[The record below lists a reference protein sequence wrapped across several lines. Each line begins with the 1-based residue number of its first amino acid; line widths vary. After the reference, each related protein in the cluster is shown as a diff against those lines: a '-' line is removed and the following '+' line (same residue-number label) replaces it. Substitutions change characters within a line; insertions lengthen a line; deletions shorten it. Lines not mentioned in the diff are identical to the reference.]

1 MSKLIEY
8 FVRFPIWSNAII
20 AIFVVAGLVA
30 FFSLKMSFFPEDSN
44 RTVIIQV
51 VYPGASPEEMEEG
64 VTLKVEDA
72 MRGIE
77 GIDEIK
83 SVSSENLA
91 SVNIK
96 WVEGY
101 DEDRFLAD
109 VKNAVDRIS
118 SFPVDAEKPVVY
130 KQPDLGR
137 AVTVV
142 LTGDTDLNTLKEKA
156 ELVEDEFLASGLIS
170 QVSLSGFPAREIS
183 IEVSEDQLT
192 RYGLTIA
199 QISNGVRINNTNIT
213 GGSIRSREEEIL
225 IRANAKGYTPE
236 ELGGI
241 TLISNKD
248 GNRILL
254 RDVASSITEQFAE
267 SPNKTMF
274 NGKPALSISVNK
286 LITEDLIDITN
297 YVEEYAEEFNYSN
310 DLIQMEYVSDS
321 SIGLRQRL
329 NLLVNNGVIGL
340 ILVLFALGFFL
351 SFRLSFWVAFGI
363 PFSFLG
369 MFVVVGMLGVTIN
382 MLSLFGMIL
391 AIGILVDDGIVVGE
405 NIFSHIE
412 KGKSPLRAAVDG
424 SMEVLPS
431 VFTSVAT
438 TIIVFSAF
446 FFLSGDIANFLRD
459 IAIIMVASL
468 AFSLVECTL
477 VLPSHLSHAANQK
490 KPPRFRKY
498 FDAIID
504 FLKLKLYGLAMGF
517 ILRNRAATLFIPV
530 FLFLVTMGLM
540 NGGIIQST
548 FFPFIEGDQTSISLV
563 MKPGTREMVVEGHI
577 LDMEKK
583 VWELNDHLADSL
595 GVDSI
600 IKNTRIEIGSGL
612 GESGSHAATL
622 NIALLE
628 GEERP
633 IPSDGIERML
643 RARIPVV
650 AGSEKM
656 VIGGAR
662 TFGKPISVSLI
673 GRDLATLESAK
684 EMLKEELRS
693 FSVLKDIIDNEQVGK
708 REVQIELK
716 PRAYALG
723 LTHGD
728 VASQVRQGF
737 FGAEAQRLQKGDDE
751 VRVWVRY
758 PESGR
763 MDLGRLE
770 EMKIKTALGESYPF
784 TEVANYSI
792 GRGIVAINHY
802 DGAREIKVEA
812 DLADQ
817 SVAVSPL
824 FDEIKADV
832 IPKVLEAHP
841 GVRVEY
847 LGQAQRQQEL
857 MADAPLVFAIA
868 LFLMFLILTLT
879 FRSLPQALTMIPLI
893 MLGLMGAIWGHG
905 IHGKPISLLS
915 MFGLLAVT
923 GIVINDAVVFVS
935 KFNLNLKEGMKVKS
949 AVVSAGLARFRPILL
964 TSITTVA
971 GLYPLILAQSRQAQF
986 LIPMAISVVYGVLFG
1001 TLFILLF
1008 LPAILLALN
1017 ELRWLLHWFWTG
1029 EKVAHELVEPA
1040 VREMMRQ
1047 KDHNVEFSGAYIPG
1061 GNPPPIESLQHGDS
1075 YNGGNGGGGHNGGN
1089 VSQDDPDLSS
1099 EDSQSY
1105 QS

>member
-1 MSKLIEY
+1 MIARLIEF
-8 FVRFPIWSNAII
+8 FVRYPIWSNAII
-20 AIFVVAGLVA
+20 AVFIVAGGVSFLG
-30 FFSLKMSFFPEDSN
+30 LKKSFFPEDSD
-44 RTVIIQV
+44 RIVSVQV

-64 VTLKVEDA
+64 VTLKVEEA

-77 GIDEIK
+77 GIEEIK
-83 SVSSENLA
+83 SVSSENVA
-91 SVNIK
+91 SISVK

-101 DEDRFLAD
+101 NEDRFLAD
-109 VKNAVDRIS
+109 VKNGVDRIN
-118 SFPVDAEKPVVY
+118 SFPVDAEKPVVF
-130 KQPDLGR
+130 KQPSLGR

-142 LTGDTDLNTLKEKA
+142 LTGKTDLNTLKEKA

-170 QVSLSGFPAREIS
+170 QVSLSGFPDREIS
-183 IEVSEDQLT
+183 IEVPEEQLL
-192 RYGLTIA
+192 RYGLTIG
-199 QISNGVRINNTNIT
+199 QISNAVRLNNTNIT

-225 IRANAKGYTPE
+225 IRADAKGYTPE
-236 ELGGI
+236 EIGNI
-241 TLISNKD
+241 TLISNAD
-248 GNRILL
+248 GNRITL
-254 RDVASSITEQFAE
+254 RQIASSITERFAE
-267 SPNKTMF
+267 SPNKTLF
-274 NGKPALSISVNK
+274 NGKPAVSINVNK
-286 LITEDLIDITN
+286 LISEDLIEITD
-297 YVEEYAEEFNYSN
+297 YVREYASIFNDEN
-310 DLIQMEYVSDS
+310 DIIQMEFVSDS

-329 NLLVNNGVIGL
+329 KLLVDNGVLGL

-369 MFVVVGMLGVTIN
+369 MFVVAALIGVTIN

-412 KGKSPLRAAVDG
+412 KGKSPLRAAIDG
-424 SMEVLPS
+424 SIEVLPS
-431 VFTSVAT
+431 VFTSVTT

-477 VLPSHLSHAANQK
+477 VLPAHLSHAANQK
-490 KPPRFRKY
+490 KVPRYRK
-498 FDAIID
+498 FFEGIIN
-504 FLKLKLYGLAMGF
+504 FMKYKIYGPAMGWV
-517 ILRNRAATLFIPV
+517 LRYRGATLFIPV
-530 FLFLVTMGLM
+530 FCFLITLGLM
-540 NGGIIQST
+540 DGGFIQST

-563 MKPGTREMVVEGHI
+563 MKPGTRENVVEGHI
-577 LDMEKK
+577 ADMERR

-612 GESGSHAATL
+612 GESGSHCATL

-643 RARIPVV
+643 RERIPPMPE
-650 AGSEKM
+650 AEKL

-662 TFGKPISVSLI
+662 TFGKPVSVSLI
-673 GRDLATLESAK
+673 GNDLKTLESAK
-684 EMLKEELRS
+684 EMLKEELTS
-693 FSVLKDIIDNEQVGK
+693 YAVLKDIIDNEQIGK
-708 REVQIELK
+708 REVRIELK
-716 PRAYALG
+716 PRAYSLG

-728 VASQVRQGF
+728 VATQVRQGF
-737 FGAEAQRLQKGDDE
+737 FGAEAQRLQKGNDE

-763 MDLGRLE
+763 RDLGKLE
-770 EMKIKTALGESYPF
+770 EMKIKTALGETYPF
-784 TEVANYSI
+784 TEVADYSI
-792 GRGIVAINHY
+792 ERGIVAINHY

-817 SVAVSPL
+817 SVAVTPL
-824 FDEIKADV
+824 FEEIQADV
-832 IPKVLEAHP
+832 IPKVLDAHP

-847 LGQAQRQQEL
+847 LGQAQRQKEL
-857 MADAPLVFAIA
+857 FADAPIVFAIA
-868 LFLMFLILTLT
+868 LFLMFLVLTLT
-879 FRSLPQALTMIPLI
+879 FRSLPQAFVMIPLI

-923 GIVINDAVVFVS
+923 GIVINDAVVFVA
-935 KFNLNLKEGMKVKS
+935 KFNQNLKEGMKVYD
-949 AVVSAGLARFRPILL
+949 AVYQAGVARFRPIIL

-1001 TLFILLF
+1001 TFFILLF
-1008 LPAILLALN
+1008 LPSILLVLN
-1017 ELRWLLHWFWTG
+1017 ELRRLLYWFWNG
-1029 EKVAHELVEPA
+1029 EKIAAELVEPS

-1047 KDHNVEFSGAYIPG
+1047 DAHNEFLNGDQAKG
-1061 GNPPPIESLQHGDS
+1061 GTSAPYHNR
-1075 YNGGNGGGGHNGGN
+1075 GN
-1089 VSQDDPDLSS
+1089 DDPPYPGNHPSSS
-1099 EDSQSY
+1099 EDPKFPQP
-1105 QS
+1105 

>member
-1 MSKLIEY
+1 MISRLIEY
-8 FVRFPIWSNAII
+8 FVRYPIWSNAII
-20 AIFVVAGLVA
+20 AIFIVAGLVA
-30 FFSLKMSFFPEDSN
+30 FFGMKKSFFPEDSD
-44 RTVIIQV
+44 RIVVVQV

-64 VTLKVEDA
+64 VTLKVEEA

-77 GIDEIK
+77 GIEEIK
-83 SVSSENLA
+83 SVSSENAA
-91 SVNIK
+91 SINIK

-101 DEDRFLAD
+101 NEDRFLAD
-109 VKNAVDRIS
+109 IKNAVDRIN
-118 SFPVDAEKPVVY
+118 SFPVDAEKPVVF
-130 KQPDLGR
+130 KRPSLGR

-156 ELVEDEFLASGLIS
+156 ELVEDEFLSSGLIS
-170 QVSLSGFPAREIS
+170 QVSLSGFPDREIS
-183 IEVSEDQLT
+183 IEVPEDQLL
-192 RYGLTIA
+192 RYGLTIG
-199 QISNGVRINNTNIT
+199 QISNAVRLNNTNIT

-225 IRANAKGYTPE
+225 IRADAKGYTPE
-236 ELGGI
+236 EIGNI
-241 TLISNKD
+241 TLISNID
-248 GNRILL
+248 GTRILL
-254 RDVASSITEQFAE
+254 RDIATSITERFAE
-267 SPNKTMF
+267 SPNKTLF
-274 NGKPALSISVNK
+274 NGKPAVSINVSK
-286 LITEDLIDITN
+286 LISEDLIQITD
-297 YVEEYAEEFNYSN
+297 YVREYADIFNDEN
-310 DLIQMEYVSDS
+310 DLIQMEFVSDA

-329 NLLVNNGVIGL
+329 ELLVNNGVIGL

-369 MFVVVGMLGVTIN
+369 MFVVAAAIGVTIN

-412 KGKSPLRAAVDG
+412 KGKSPLRAAIDG
-424 SMEVLPS
+424 SIEVLPS
-431 VFTSVAT
+431 VFTSVTT

-477 VLPSHLSHAANQK
+477 VLPSHLSHAARQK
-490 KPPRFRKY
+490 KPPRFRK
-498 FDAIID
+498 FFEAIIN
-504 FLKLKLYGLAMGF
+504 FMKLMIYGRVMGW
-517 ILRNRAATLFIPV
+517 ILRYRAATLFIPV
-530 FLFLVTMGLM
+530 FCFLVTLGLM
-540 NGGIIQST
+540 DGGFIQST

-563 MKPGTREMVVEGHI
+563 MKPGTRENVVENHI
-577 LDMEKK
+577 ADMERR

-633 IPSDGIERML
+633 VPSDGIEKML
-643 RARIPVV
+643 RGRIPPIPE
-650 AGSEKM
+650 AEKL
-656 VIGGAR
+656 VIGGSR

-673 GRDLATLESAK
+673 GNDLETLESAK
-684 EMLKEELRS
+684 EMLKQELTS
-693 FSVLKDIIDNEQVGK
+693 YAVLKDIIDNEQVGK
-708 REVQIELK
+708 REVRIELK
-716 PRAYALG
+716 PRAHTLG
-723 LTHGD
+723 LSHGD
-728 VASQVRQGF
+728 VAQQVRQGF
-737 FGAEAQRLQKGDDE
+737 FGAEAQRLQKGNDE

-763 MDLGRLE
+763 RDLGQLE
-770 EMKIKTALGESYPF
+770 EMKIQTALGETYPF
-784 TEVANYSI
+784 TEVAEYSI
-792 GRGIVAINHY
+792 ERGIVAINHY

-817 SVAVSPL
+817 SVAVTPL
-824 FDEIKADV
+824 FEEIKADV

-847 LGQAQRQQEL
+847 LGQAQRQKEL
-857 MADAPLVFAIA
+857 FADAPLVFALAI
-868 LFLMFLILTLT
+868 FLMFLVLTLT
-879 FRSLPQALTMIPLI
+879 FRSLPQAFIMVPLI

-923 GIVINDAVVFVS
+923 GIVINDAVVFVAR
-935 KFNLNLKEGMKVKS
+935 FNLNLKEGMKVRK
-949 AVVSAGLARFRPILL
+949 AVVQAGLARFRPIVL

-1008 LPAILLALN
+1008 LPSILLAMN
-1017 ELRWLLHWFWTG
+1017 ELRRLLYWFWNG
-1029 EKVAHELVEPA
+1029 ERVAPELVEPA

-1047 KDHNVEFSGAYIPG
+1047 DEHNEYLNVGKAVWGEPQNGPPPPQFSRGNNNP
-1061 GNPPPIESLQHGDS
+1061 NPP
-1075 YNGGNGGGGHNGGN
+1075 
-1089 VSQDDPDLSS
+1089 
-1099 EDSQSY
+1099 QS
-1105 QS
+1105 